1 MAEWGDIISDF
12 GAAAGNDDSFGLQ
25 ATGFGGGLVAGALAA
40 SQFISRADNLAQ
52 DADDRFI
59 FRTTDQTLWFDID
72 GFGGGG
78 PSLIADL
85 QAGVVLTAADILL
98 F

>member
-1 MAEWGDIISDF
+1 M
-12 GAAAGNDDSFGLQ
+12 Q

-40 SQFISRADNLAQ
+40 GQFISRGDNLAQ

-72 GFGGGG
+72 GTGGVG

-85 QAGVVLTAADILL
+85 QAGALLTAADILL
-98 F
+98 Q